1 MTTFIISYIV
11 PSIIG
16 VIIFGGW
23 VVRDA
28 KKYGV
33 ESVTPING
41 RIDLLIGLII
51 SDLVVFF
58 LGIENILISSVGI
71 WVTAFIELLIDW
83 IFLTIT
89 GIVVWKTT
97 LDKSFKS
104 FMEFTLGWA
113 ILFIIGFIVFKNL
126 DSVIADIPK
135 LQ

>member
-1 MTTFIISYIV
+1 MSEFIFSNLI

-33 ESVTPING
+33 ETVTPING
-41 RIDLLIGLII
+41 RIVLLIGLIV
-51 SDLVVFF
+51 SDLLVFF
-58 LGIENILISSVGI
+58 LGVENILIGAVGI

-89 GIVVWKTT
+89 GIIIWKTT
-97 LDKSFKS
+97 LEKSFKS
-104 FMEFTLGWA
+104 FMLFTLGWA
-113 ILFIIGFIVFKNL
+113 VLFLISFIAFNNL
-126 DSVIADIPK
+126 NSLMPDIPK
-135 LQ
+135 P